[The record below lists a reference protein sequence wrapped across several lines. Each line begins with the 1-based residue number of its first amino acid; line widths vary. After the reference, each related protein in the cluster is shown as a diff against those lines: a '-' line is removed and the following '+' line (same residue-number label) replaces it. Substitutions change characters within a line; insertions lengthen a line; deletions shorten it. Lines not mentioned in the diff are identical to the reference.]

1 MSWVDFFDSHPYI
14 TIFAILLL
22 QLPVVYELSEKGR
35 YFIRISLYYLSIG
48 IAGFPSVLTTIP
60 TYFQHR
66 GAIYAY
72 RTFQFFTFWLD
83 IDVEVRGK
91 EKLECDGQC
100 VIVSNHQS
108 SIDIVGM
115 AVCWPDRCVVMMK
128 NSLKWIP
135 GFNIAAGL
143 SNTIFVNRFNHEKA
157 QETLKEAAKAMS
169 EKNLK
174 LWVFPEGTRAAK
186 GMLPFKKG
194 AFNIAIRSGIPII
207 PVVFSSYDP
216 FYSKEKRYFHNNG
229 QIIAQVLDPIP
240 TKGYKIEEAPALAD
254 RVRSMMIEVYE
265 KISAEAEEKQRITNE
280 SFNQPSSI
288 PPPPAEAQEKA
299 EN

>member
-22 QLPVVYELSEKGR
+22 QLPVVYQLSEKGR

-72 RTFQFFTFWLD
+72 RTFQFFTFWVD

-100 VIVSNHQS
+100 
-108 SIDIVGM
+108 VGM

-135 GFNIAAGL
+135 GFNIAAIL

-229 QIIAQVLDPIP
+229 QIIAQ
-240 TKGYKIEEAPALAD
+240 YKIEEAPALAD
-254 RVRSMMIEVYE
+254 RVRSMMLEVFE

-280 SFNQPSSI
+280 SFNEPSSI

>member
-1 MSWVDFFDSHPYI
+1 MSWVDFFDSCPYI

-22 QLPVVYELSEKGR
+22 QLPIIYQTSEKGK
-35 YFIRISLYYLSIG
+35 YFIKISLYYLSIL

-60 TYFQHR
+60 SYFQSR
-66 GAIYAY
+66 GGIWAF

-91 EKLECDGQC
+91 EKLECDGQI

-108 SIDIVGM
+108 SIDVVGM
-115 AVCWPDRCVVMMK
+115 ATCWPDRCVVMMK

-135 GFNIAAGL
+135 GFNIAAVL

-157 QETLKEAAKAMS
+157 QDALKYAAKTMS
-169 EKNLK
+169 ERNLK
-174 LWVFPEGTRAAK
+174 IWVFPEGTRAAK

-194 AFNIAIRSGIPII
+194 AFNIAIRAGIPII

-216 FYSKEKRYFHNNG
+216 FYSKEKRYFHDNG
-229 QIIAQVLDPIP
+229 QIIAQVLDPIS
-240 TKGYKIEEAPALAD
+240 TKGLSIDDAPALAD
-254 RVRSMMIEVYE
+254 RVRSIMLEVFE
-265 KISAEAEEKQRITNE
+265 KISVEAEEKQKITNE
-280 SFNQPSSI
+280 KFHQKTSKVAAKKDS
-288 PPPPAEAQEKA
+288 
-299 EN
+299 